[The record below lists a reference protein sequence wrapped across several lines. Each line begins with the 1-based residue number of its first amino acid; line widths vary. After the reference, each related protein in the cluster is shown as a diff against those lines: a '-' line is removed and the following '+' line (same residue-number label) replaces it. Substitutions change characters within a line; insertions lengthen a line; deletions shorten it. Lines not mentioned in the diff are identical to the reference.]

1 MRITFDTNVLL
12 AAFAT
17 RGLCEALFCVCVQ
30 ANEIVV
36 SEYILDELEE
46 HLCGKIKMPA
56 KQNREIRKLL
66 RETCEIVEPASI
78 VVDGLRDKDDLPVLG
93 TAVAGKVEALVTG
106 DAELLGLGEIRG
118 VPIVSPRQLY
128 ERLRDD

>member
-1 MRITFDTNVLL
+1 MRIAFDTNVLL
-12 AAFAT
+12 AALAT
-17 RGLCEALFCVCVQ
+17 RGLCEALYCVCVQ
-30 ANEIVV
+30 AHEIVV

-46 HLCGKIKMPA
+46 HLLGKIKMPA

-66 RETCEIVEPASI
+66 RETCEIVEPSEI

-93 TAVAGKVEALVTG
+93 TAVAGEVEALVTG
-106 DAELLGLGEIRG
+106 DAELLGFGEIRG
-118 VPIVSPRQLY
+118 IPIVSPRQLY